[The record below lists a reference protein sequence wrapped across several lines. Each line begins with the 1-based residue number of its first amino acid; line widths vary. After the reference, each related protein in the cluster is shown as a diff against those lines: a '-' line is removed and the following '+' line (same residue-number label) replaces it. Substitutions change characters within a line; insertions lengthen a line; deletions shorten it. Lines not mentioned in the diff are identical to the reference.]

1 VKHGGDPSGGALSRR
16 GILGGFAFT
25 LLGSA
30 ACGSPPVPG
39 PLVTDLPKSDVAQPP
54 LLGLPP
60 RPRRAPGGEAFF
72 ASIARATTAEREAA
86 LEEQLLAGNVPT
98 FLRRLVPVRVPL
110 AGREARV
117 FVAPDYLAIGSDE
130 DFVRVPLVV
139 RTAARIA
146 ASAEALFPTVEIV
159 DAVYDAAELKIGS
172 PPMAP
177 GLAMAS
183 SRYFVEHNRAIEANR
198 RARAQPLGALLAGPK
213 KDLVLTARL
222 LARPARTPIY
232 GWFREDGSVIQPLS
246 LLHDHHHLDYTH
258 GLRLVSA
265 EAEIGGRRVPLLEHL
280 VEQPTPGAPEGGTP
294 AMLARAWSE
303 LVRGAG
309 AATSS
314 SR

>member
-16 GILGGFAFT
+16 ALLGGLSCT
-25 LLGSA
+25 LLGA
-30 ACGSPPVPG
+30 ACSSGPERPAYAPG
-39 PLVTDLPKSDVAQPP
+39 GPKSDDGAHPA
-54 LLGLPP
+54 LGLPP
-60 RPRRAPGGEAFF
+60 RPRGAPGGEAFF

-86 LEEQLLAGNVPT
+86 LEEQLLAGNVPP
-98 FLRRLVPVRVPL
+98 FLRTFVPVRVRL
-110 AGREARV
+110 GGRDARV

-139 RTAARIA
+139 RTATRIA
-146 ASAEALFPTVEIV
+146 ASAQALFPTVELV
-159 DAVYDAAELKIGS
+159 DAIYAAAELKLGS

-177 GLAMAS
+177 GLGMAS
-183 SRYFVEHNRAIEANR
+183 SRYFVEHNRAIEAKR
-198 RARAQPLGALLAGPK
+198 RARALRLGALLAGPK

-222 LARPARTPIY
+222 LARPGRTPIY

-258 GLRLVSA
+258 GLRLVST
-265 EAEIGGRRVPLLEHL
+265 EAEIDGRRVPLLEHL
-280 VEQPTPGAPEGGTP
+280 VEDPTPGGPEGGSP

-303 LVRGAG
+303 LLRGAG

>member
-1 VKHGGDPSGGALSRR
+1 MLCGLSC
-16 GILGGFAFT
+16 T
-25 LLGSA
+25 LLGAA
-30 ACGSPPVPG
+30 ACGSPPEPRPVGADAPTG
-39 PLVTDLPKSDVAQPP
+39 GLIAPP
-54 LLGLPP
+54 ELAFPP
-60 RPRRAPGGEAFF
+60 RPRGALGGEGFF

-86 LEEQLLAGNVPT
+86 LEEQLLAGNVPP
-98 FLRRLVPVRVPL
+98 FLRTLVPVRVRL
-110 AGREARV
+110 GGRDARV

-139 RTAARIA
+139 RTAARVA
-146 ASAEALFPTVEIV
+146 ASAQALFPTVELV
-159 DAVYDAAELKIGS
+159 DAIYDAAELKLGS

-177 GLAMAS
+177 GLGMAS

-198 RARAQPLGALLAGPK
+198 EARARPLGALLAGPK

-222 LARPARTPIY
+222 LARPGRTPIY

-265 EAEIGGRRVPLLEHL
+265 EAEVEGRRVPLLDHL
-280 VEQPTPGAPEGGTP
+280 VEAPTPGAPEGGSP
-294 AMLARAWSE
+294 AMLARAWNE
-303 LVRGAG
+303 LLRGAG
-309 AATSS
+309 ATSAS